1 MSIILTTPPVILSI
15 LSILTEMTKL
25 INLIKLH
32 INRTISYGPNYNQ
45 IDKIDKITEGQDE
58 DLRIILTTPTV
69 ILSILSILT
78 EMTKL
83 TKLHIE
89 PYHMAQILTKW
100 TK

>member
-1 MSIILTTPPVILSI
+1 M
-15 LSILTEMTKL
+15 SILTEMTKL

-45 IDKIDKITEGQDE
+45 IDKIDKIDKITEGQDE